1 MKIKNST
8 AKKIA
13 IDLVTEQIYCS
24 LCNIYENLDNG
35 YCEKYTEKQ
44 QDEIMKQA
52 EKAASRAL
60 VKIDS
65 RFKGCKIDW

>member
-24 LCNIYENLDNG
+24 LCNINENLN
-35 YCEKYTEKQ
+35 YEKYTEKQ

>member
-24 LCNIYENLDNG
+24 LCNINENLNNG

-44 QDEIMKQA
+44 TGN
-52 EKAASRAL
+52 SHNPR
-60 VKIDS
+60 
-65 RFKGCKIDW
+65 